1 VAKRRRALLDDG
13 EAGENFWPSFT
24 DLISTIALILFVL
37 VLLAF
42 IQNLIS
48 GKNLAYIRSQ
58 LEGAT
63 KQLGNSRAQLE
74 TSEQRLKTLA
84 AEIEAGQAQLRL
96 SEAKVSAQETAIA
109 DSNLQL
115 DALRTR
121 LRGIA
126 LLRLDVLDNVKKS
139 LESQLKSGKGT
150 PSLTVAENG
159 NIVLN
164 ENLVFEFNSYTIKR
178 DGKPLLQSLAA
189 TFARVLADP
198 AVRANIDVILVQ
210 GHTDERGSVTY
221 NRELSAKRANTVLDY
236 MLEANK
242 ALEKEYAAFFAS
254 SAYSKSRPVNTAH
267 SEQAYEQNR
276 RIEISIVLKDA
287 SVRGLIDDYM
297 KSVEPTPP

>member
-1 VAKRRRALLDDG
+1 MDEG
-13 EAGENFWPSFT
+13 EAAENFWPSFT

-48 GKNLAYIRSQ
+48 GKNLAFIRSQ
-58 LEGAT
+58 LDAT
-63 KQLGNSRAQLE
+63 MKQLGNSRVQLAS
-74 TSEQRLKTLA
+74 SEQKLKTLA
-84 AEIEAGQAQLRL
+84 AEIEAGQAQLKL
-96 SEAKVSAQETAIA
+96 SEAKVAAQQTAIA

-115 DALRTR
+115 DALRSK

-139 LESQLKSGKGT
+139 FEAQLKTGKGPT
-150 PSLTVAENG
+150 LTVAENG

-164 ENLVFEFNSYTIKR
+164 ENLVFEYNSYTIKR
-178 DGKPLLQSLAA
+178 EGKPLLNSLAA

-210 GHTDERGSVTY
+210 GHTDERGSTTY

-236 MLEANK
+236 MLESNK
-242 ALEKEYAAFFAS
+242 ALEAEYGAYFAS
-254 SAYSKSRPVNTAH
+254 SAYSKSRPINSAH
-267 SEQAYEQNR
+267 NEQAYEQNR

-297 KSVEPTPP
+297 KSVETAPP

>member
-1 VAKRRRALLDDG
+1 MAKRRRTLMDDG
-13 EAGENFWPSFT
+13 EAAENFWPSFT

-48 GKNLAYIRSQ
+48 GKNLAYIRAQ
-58 LEGAT
+58 LDGT
-63 KQLGNSRAQLE
+63 MKQLGNSRAQLAS
-74 TSEQRLKTLA
+74 SEQRLKTLA
-84 AEIEAGQAQLRL
+84 AEIEAGQAQLKL
-96 SEAKVSAQETAIA
+96 SEAKVASQETAIA

-115 DALRTR
+115 DALRSR

-139 LESQLKSGKGT
+139 LETQLRGGKGA

-164 ENLVFEFNSYTIKR
+164 ENLVFEYNSYTIKR
-178 DGKPLLQSLAA
+178 EGKALLQSLAA

-210 GHTDERGSVTY
+210 GHTDERGSEAY

-236 MLEANK
+236 MLDSNK
-242 ALEKEYAAFFAS
+242 GLEEEYAAFFAS

-267 SEQAYEQNR
+267 TEQAYEQNR

-297 KSVEPTPP
+297 KSVPTPP

>member
-1 VAKRRRALLDDG
+1 MDDG
-13 EAGENFWPSFT
+13 EPAENFWPSFT

-48 GKNLAYIRSQ
+48 GKNLSFIRSQ
-58 LEGAT
+58 LAAT
-63 KQLGNSRAQLE
+63 MKQLGNSRVQLAS
-74 TSEQRLKTLA
+74 SEQKLKALA
-84 AEIEAGQAQLRL
+84 AEIEAGQAQLKL
-96 SEAKVSAQETAIA
+96 SEAKVAAQETAIA

-139 LESQLKSGKGT
+139 LETQLAGAKGA

-164 ENLVFEFNSYTIKR
+164 ESLVFEFNSYTIKR
-178 DGKPLLQSLAA
+178 EGKPLLNSLAA

-210 GHTDERGSVTY
+210 GHTDERGSLSF
-221 NRELSAKRANTVLDY
+221 NRELSAKRANTVLDF
-236 MLEANK
+236 MLEANRT
-242 ALEKEYAAFFAS
+242 LEQEYAGYFAS
-254 SAYSKSRPVNTAH
+254 SAYSESRPVSAARN
-267 SEQAYEQNR
+267 EQAYEQNR
-276 RIEISIVLKDA
+276 RIEISIVLKDG
-287 SVRGLIDDYM
+287 SVRGLIDDYT
-297 KSVEPTPP
+297 KSVQAPSAAGAPP

>member
-1 VAKRRRALLDDG
+1 MLDDG
-13 EAGENFWPSFT
+13 EPAENFWPSFT

-48 GKNLAYIRSQ
+48 GKNLAFLQSQ
-58 LEGAT
+58 LDVAAR
-63 KQLGNSRAQLE
+63 QLVISRAQLAS
-74 TSEQRLKTLA
+74 SEQRLKSLA
-84 AEIEAGQAQLRL
+84 LEIETGQAQLKL
-96 SEAKVSAQETAIA
+96 SEAKVAEQQTAIA

-115 DALRTR
+115 DTLRSR

-139 LESQLKSGKGT
+139 LETTLAAKTAKGA
-150 PSLTVAENG
+150 PSLIVAENG

-164 ENLVFEFNSYTIKR
+164 ENLVFEYNSYTIKR
-178 DGKPLLQSLAA
+178 EGKPLLNSLAS
-189 TFARVLADP
+189 TFASVLADP
-198 AVRANIDVILVQ
+198 AVRGNIDVILVQ
-210 GHTDERGSVTY
+210 GHTDERGSLSY
-221 NRELSAKRANTVLDY
+221 NRELSAKRADTVLNY
-236 MLEANK
+236 MLEANH
-242 ALEKEYAAFFAS
+242 ALERDYAAYFAS

-267 SEQAYEQNR
+267 NEQAYEQNR

-297 KSVEPTPP
+297 KSVQPPAATP

>member
-1 VAKRRRALLDDG
+1 MMQ
-13 EAGENFWPSFT
+13 EEEGENFWPSFT

-37 VLLAF
+37 VLLAY

-48 GKNLAYIRSQ
+48 GKNLAYIRAQ
-58 LEGAT
+58 LDGTA
-63 KQLGNSRAQLE
+63 KQLGNSRAQLA

-84 AEIEAGQAQLRL
+84 AEIEAGQSQLKL
-96 SEAKVSAQETAIA
+96 SEAKVAAQETAIA

-115 DALRTR
+115 DALRSR

-139 LESQLKSGKGT
+139 LETQLKGGKG
-150 PSLTVAENG
+150 PALTVAENG

-164 ENLVFEFNSYTIKR
+164 ENLVFEYNSYTIKR
-178 DGKPLLQSLAA
+178 EGKPLLQSLAA

-198 AVRANIDVILVQ
+198 SVRANIDVILVQ
-210 GHTDERGSVTY
+210 GHTDERGSDAY
-221 NRELSAKRANTVLDY
+221 NRELSAKRANTVLDF
-236 MLEANK
+236 MMEADK
-242 ALEKEYAAFFAS
+242 TLTKDYAAYFAS

-267 SEQAYEQNR
+267 NEQAYEQNR

-297 KSVEPTPP
+297 KSVETAPAATPP

>member
-1 VAKRRRALLDDG
+1 MMQ
-13 EAGENFWPSFT
+13 EEEGENFWPSFT

-37 VLLAF
+37 VLLAY

-48 GKNLAYIRSQ
+48 GKNLAYIRAQ
-58 LEGAT
+58 LDGTA
-63 KQLGNSRAQLE
+63 KQLGNSRAQLA
-74 TSEQRLKTLA
+74 TSEQRLKALA
-84 AEIEAGQAQLRL
+84 AEIEAGQAQLKL
-96 SEAKVSAQETAIA
+96 SEAKVAAQETAIA

-115 DALRTR
+115 DALRSR

-139 LESQLKSGKGT
+139 LEAQLKGGKG
-150 PSLTVAENG
+150 PALTVAENG

-178 DGKPLLQSLAA
+178 EGKPLLQSLAG
-189 TFARVLADP
+189 TFGRVLADP

-210 GHTDERGSVTY
+210 GHTDERGSDAY
-221 NRELSAKRANTVLDY
+221 NRELSAKRANTVLDF
-236 MLEANK
+236 MMDADK
-242 ALEKEYAAFFAS
+242 ALAKDYAAFFAS

-267 SEQAYEQNR
+267 NEQAYEQNR

-297 KSVEPTPP
+297 KSVDTAPAGTPP